1 MNIFE
6 NKENANN
13 GPRSI
18 TILGST
24 GSIGCST
31 LDLIKFAP
39 KRFEVVAL
47 TGNENVNL
55 LIKQA
60 IAFKPKLAVIGNE
73 QLFNELKEGLS
84 GTKIMVAAGKAALVE
99 AAEMGSEIV
108 VAGIVGIAGLLPT
121 IAAVKRGAIIAL
133 ANKECLVCS
142 GKLFLNEVNKSG
154 ATLLPI
160 DSEHNAIFQVFDF
173 NNSSSVDRLTLTA
186 SGGPFIRSSREEL
199 LKVTPSQAV
208 KHPNWD
214 MGAKISVDSAT
225 MMNKGLELI
234 EAYYLFPVEKNQID
248 ILIHPQSVIHSM
260 VSYNDG
266 SVLAQMGTPDMRIP
280 ISYALAW
287 PDRLKTPAERLD
299 LSEIGELNFQKP
311 NSKRFPALALARDAL
326 KMGGA
331 MPTVLNAANE
341 VAVDC
346 FLNKKIGFLDIMRV
360 IEEVLDET
368 SNSTLHQLSEISSCD
383 YTIRKR
389 AQEIAFELT

>member
-1 MNIFE
+1 MHVRLFEEIIIYKKSFIKIILIFLLVIFLLLTFMTNVYSKPLKYE
-6 NKENANN
+6 GHGGPVMGLATSIEKNLMASTSFDYSVLLWEFDEIKEVQQ
-13 GPRSI
+13 
-18 TILGST
+18 L
-24 GSIGCST
+24 IGH
-31 LDLIKFAP
+31 D
-39 KRFEVVAL
+39 
-47 TGNENVNL
+47 
-55 LIKQA
+55 
-60 IAFKPKLAVIGNE
+60 
-73 QLFNELKEGLS
+73 
-84 GTKIMVAAGKAALVE
+84 
-99 AAEMGSEIV
+99 
-108 VAGIVGIAGLLPT
+108 
-121 IAAVKRGAIIAL
+121 AAVNVAKFSG
-133 ANKECLVCS
+133 S

-234 EAYYLFPVEKNQID
+234 EAYYLFPVEENQID